1 MNVAGAATPHVLRM
15 VLGVVANHTRQR
27 RPPRVTRTGHLDA
40 IVDAF
45 FDGHAAALES
55 NDPGEIAARLT
66 RLTPLLRGFGYEG
79 AAMALA
85 LLDRLWPVRA
95 TRIRR
100 FIDGAG
106 NPHVYMIH
114 VGAGWAAARLRRPA
128 AAARAGLDDVLGWL
142 AVDGYGFHEGY
153 FRTERTVRRA
163 ALPRTRHAYTRRA
176 FDQGLGRSLWFVD
189 GCDPGHVA
197 QTISRFAPERRAD
210 LWSGVGL
217 AAAYAGGASASGL
230 RTLREL
236 AGVYQPQLAQGAAFA
251 AEARARAGN
260 PAFHTDEACA
270 AVAEASAAS
279 CAAIV
284 RQMRESLPDSAD
296 LPAYELWR
304 RRVASVLT
312 RN

>member
-1 MNVAGAATPHVLRM
+1 
-15 VLGVVANHTRQR
+15 VVASHSRRR
-27 RPPRVTRTGHLDA
+27 RPPPVTRSGHLDA

-45 FDGHAAALES
+45 FDGYAAALES

-66 RLTPLLRGFGYEG
+66 RLTPSLRGFGYEG

-128 AAARAGLDDVLGWL
+128 AAARAGLDDVLDWL

-153 FRTERTVRRA
+153 FHTEQAVRRA
-163 ALPRTRHAYTRRA
+163 ALPPTTHAYTRRA

-189 GCDPGHVA
+189 ACDPGQIA
-197 QTISRFAPERRAD
+197 QTISRFAHQRRAD

-217 AAAYAGGASASGL
+217 AAAYAGGVSASGL
-230 RTLREL
+230 RTLRAL

-251 AEARARAGN
+251 AEARDRAGN
-260 PAFHTDEACA
+260 PAVHTDEACA
-270 AVAEASAAS
+270 ALADTRAAS

-284 RQMRESLPDSAD
+284 RQMRESLPGSAD
-296 LPAYELWR
+296 LPAYEHWR
-304 RRVASVLT
+304 RRVASALA